1 MIQRIQSLWLLLAAI
16 VMATIFY
23 FPTYVITGTTTAQNR
38 TVGNDPLAIILAVLS
53 IILSLVVLFRFK
65 NRKSQLSLTWI
76 NILACVGLQA
86 WLFIGINNFRNTPE
100 MAALP
105 GHYWVGTFLPL
116 VTLLLLF
123 MARAGIRKDEKLV
136 KSLDR
141 LR

>member
-1 MIQRIQSLWLLLAAI
+1 MIQRIQSVWLLLAAI

-23 FPTYVITGTTTAQNR
+23 FPTYMGTGTSAQNR
-38 TVGNDPLAIILAVLS
+38 TVGNDPLAIILAVIS
-53 IILSLVVLFRFK
+53 IALSLVTLFRFK
-65 NRKSQLSLTWI
+65 HRKNQLSLTWL

-86 WLFIGINNFRNTPE
+86 WLFIGINNFRGAVEN
-100 MAALP
+100 ASLP

-116 VTLLLLF
+116 VTLILLF